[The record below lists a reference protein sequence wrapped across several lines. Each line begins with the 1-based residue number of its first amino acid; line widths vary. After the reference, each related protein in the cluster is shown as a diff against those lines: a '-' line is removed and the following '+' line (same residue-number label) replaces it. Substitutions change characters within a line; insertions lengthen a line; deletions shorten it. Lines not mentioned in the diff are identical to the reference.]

1 MVQRV
6 IDKVLLRRRQ
16 VRASARSG
24 PGAEFLLH
32 AAVGELTERLAAV
45 ERRFTVGVAIAPQ
58 SDALASAML
67 GSGRVERVFR
77 IEPAWHAGGSR
88 ADLIADDEALPLAPG
103 SVDLIVSALSLH
115 WANDL
120 PGALIQARQALRPD
134 GLFLA
139 ALAGGQTL
147 TELRQALVEAE
158 TEILGGA
165 SPRVIPMADVR
176 DLGQLLQ
183 RAGFAL
189 PVADRD
195 TLTVRYDSAFGLFAD
210 LRAMGASNPLIDRTR
225 NPAGR
230 RLFARAAQAY
240 EARFSDP
247 DGRVRATFELI
258 YVAGWAPD
266 ASQQKPARRGSAQVN
281 LADFFSSRPST

>member
-6 IDKVLLRRRQ
+6 IDKVLLRQRQ
-16 VRASARSG
+16 VRALGRSR

-45 ERRFTVGVAIAPQ
+45 ERRFTVGVAIGPR

-67 GSGRVERVFR
+67 GSNRVERVFR

-103 SVDLIVSALSLH
+103 SVDLIVSALGLQ

-147 TELRQALVEAE
+147 TELRQALFEAE
-158 TEILGGA
+158 TGVLGGA

-195 TLTVRYDSAFGLFAD
+195 SLTVRYDSAFGLFAD
-210 LRAMGASNPLIDRTR
+210 LRAMGASNPLVDRAR

-240 EARFSDP
+240 EERFSDP
-247 DGRVRATFELI
+247 EGRVRATFELI
-258 YVAGWAPD
+258 YLAGWAPD
-266 ASQQKPARRGSAQVN
+266 ASQQQPARRGSAQVN
-281 LADFFSSRPST
+281 LADFFGSRSSR